1 MDKASVEMKRIIRSR
16 DKEEKEEKKGEKK
29 GKKKGK
35 RWRETSTHDASL
47 RRERPKTMNSVGL
60 SFCFSPWNFQSR
72 YFQERRVSRKCF
84 QNIRCS
90 FIFEIHLQLIRY
102 SNRKRIYS
110 LSFASKIF
118 IYLFIGFE

>member
-35 RWRETSTHDASL
+35 RRRETSTHDASL

-84 QNIRCS
+84 QNIHKM
-90 FIFEIHLQLIRY
+90 FVHI
-102 SNRKRIYS
+102 
-110 LSFASKIF
+110 
-118 IYLFIGFE
+118 